1 MKAFLAALGPPA
13 RAVPGSLARVAILL
27 GTIAGPLLAQPAS
40 DAMLQETYREAEE
53 AFREQRLR
61 DAAEGFRKLARLS
74 PDTAEIHAKLGLIFY
89 LQGLFDQ
96 AVPSFRAALGLK
108 PGLPNVDALLSVSLA
123 GIGKFSEAIAGLEEG
138 FSDPASPPDVR
149 RLIGLELQRCY
160 VALGR
165 SQDAGLIVAK
175 LGEMYPEDP
184 EVLYHTGRFHADMA
198 AAKMQR
204 LLATAPNSVWGHQA
218 SGDALDSL
226 GNHELAIVEY
236 RKALAERPG
245 QPGVHYSIGRAI
257 QSSAGT
263 AGTEADAMDAYR
275 QELQIDPSNALAA
288 YELGEILRKR
298 AQLEDARGLFEQ
310 AVTHRPEFGLGRI
323 GLGRVLRELEQ
334 PARARPHL
342 EAAVRIAPLNEVA
355 RYQLALV
362 YRALGELA
370 AAEREMQAFQR
381 LQQKGP

>member
-1 MKAFLAALGPPA
+1 MKASLAAFAPFA
-13 RAVPGSLARVAILL
+13 RAAPGSLARAAILL
-27 GTIAGPLLAQPAS
+27 GALVGPLSGQSAS
-40 DAMLQETYREAEE
+40 DAVLQEAYQEAEG
-53 AFREQRLR
+53 AFRDQRLQ
-61 DAAEGFRKLARLS
+61 DAAEGFRKLAELS
-74 PDTAEIHAKLGLIFY
+74 PGTAEVHAKLGLIYY
-89 LQGLFDQ
+89 LQGLFDE
-96 AVPSFRAALGLK
+96 AVPSFRVALELK
-108 PGLPNVDALLSVSLA
+108 PGLPNVDSLLAISLA
-123 GIGKFSEAIAGLEEG
+123 GTGKFAEAIAGLEAG
-138 FSDPASPPDVR
+138 FSDSSGPRDIR

-165 SQDAGLIVAK
+165 SHDAGRVVAK

-204 LLATAPNSVWGHQA
+204 LLAIAPNSVWGHQA
-218 SGDALDSL
+218 SGDALESL

-257 QSSAGT
+257 QSSAGA

-275 QELQIDPSNALAA
+275 RELQIDPSNALAA
-288 YELGEILRKR
+288 YELGEILRKQ
-298 AQLEDARGLFEQ
+298 AQLQEARGFFEQ

-342 EAAVRIAPLNEVA
+342 EAAVRIAPENEVA

-370 AAEREMQAFQR
+370 GAEREMQAFQR
-381 LQQKGP
+381 LQQKEP

>member
-1 MKAFLAALGPPA
+1 MKALLAAFAPVA
-13 RAVPGSLARVAILL
+13 RAAPGPLVRVSILL
-27 GTIAGPLLAQPAS
+27 GAIAGPLLGQSAS
-40 DAMLQETYREAEE
+40 GALLQEAYREAEG
-53 AFREQRLR
+53 AFREQRLQ
-61 DAAEGFRKLARLS
+61 DAAEGFRKLAELS
-74 PDTAEIHAKLGLIFY
+74 PGTAEIHAKLGLIYY
-89 LQGLFDQ
+89 LQGLFDE
-96 AVPSFRAALGLK
+96 AVPSFRVALRLK
-108 PGLPNVDALLSVSLA
+108 PGLPNVDALLAISLA
-123 GIGKFSEAIAGLEEG
+123 GIGKFSEALAGLEEG
-138 FSDPASPPDVR
+138 FSDPASPPDIR

-165 SQDAGLIVAK
+165 SHDAGRIVAN
-175 LGEMYPEDP
+175 LGEIYPEDP

-204 LLATAPNSVWGHQA
+204 LLAIAPNSVWGHQA
-218 SGDALDSL
+218 SGDALESL

-257 QSSAGT
+257 QSGAGA
-263 AGTEADAMDAYR
+263 AGTETDAMDAFR
-275 QELQIDPSNALAA
+275 QELQVDPSNALAA

-298 AQLEDARGLFEQ
+298 AQLDEAQRFFEQ

-334 PARARPHL
+334 PAPARPHL
-342 EAAVRIAPLNEVA
+342 EAAVRIAPENEVA

>member
-1 MKAFLAALGPPA
+1 MKALLAVFVPVARSALGPFA
-13 RAVPGSLARVAILL
+13 RIATLL
-27 GTIAGPLLAQPAS
+27 GAIAGPFFAQPAT
-40 DAMLQETYREAEE
+40 DALLQQTYREAEG
-53 AFREQRLR
+53 AFREQRLQ
-61 DAAEGFRKLARLS
+61 DAAEGFRKLAELS
-74 PDTAEIHAKLGLIFY
+74 PGTAEIHAKLGLIYY
-89 LQGLFDQ
+89 LQGLFDE

-108 PGLPNVDALLSVSLA
+108 PGLPNVDAMLAISLA
-123 GIGKFSEAIAGLEEG
+123 GTGQFSEALAGLEEG
-138 FSDPASPPDVR
+138 FSDLANPHDLR

-160 VALGR
+160 VELGR
-165 SQDAGLIVAK
+165 SQDAGRIVAK
-175 LGEMYPEDP
+175 LGETYPDDP

-198 AAKMQR
+198 TAKMQR
-204 LLATAPNSVWGHQA
+204 LLAIAPDSVWGHQA
-218 SGDALDSL
+218 SGDALESL

-236 RKALAERPG
+236 RKALAVRPG
-245 QPGVHYSIGRAI
+245 QPGVYYRIGRAI
-257 QSSAGT
+257 QSSAGA
-263 AGTEADAMDAYR
+263 AGTEADAMEAYR

-288 YELGEILRKR
+288 YELGEILRR
-298 AQLEDARGLFEQ
+298 RVQLEEARGLFEQ
-310 AVTHRPEFGLGRI
+310 AVTHRPEFDLGRI

-342 EAAVRIAPLNEVA
+342 EAAVRIAPENEVA